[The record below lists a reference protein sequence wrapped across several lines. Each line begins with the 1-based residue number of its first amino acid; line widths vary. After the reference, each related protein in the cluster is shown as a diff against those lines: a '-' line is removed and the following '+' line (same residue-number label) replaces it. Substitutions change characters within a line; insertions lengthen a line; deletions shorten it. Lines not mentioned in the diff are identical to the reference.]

1 MKFKEIIMSSFVLIG
16 FSAAGKW
23 SGNIVYPIPE
33 LWKKSYKFIS
43 VHNVDEIV
51 GVCLPPRSDHY
62 FYTCGFEIESVDF
75 NKVEQGMTLHTF
87 PTQKYVVFK
96 HIGHAKEIPN
106 TYRELWKVFD
116 KKGYKIKKGMPEIE
130 IVKTIMFGKEETD
143 EYEMEI
149 WIPIE

>member
-1 MKFKEIIMSSFVLIG
+1 MEFKEIIKSSFVLIG

-23 SGNIVYPIPE
+23 GGNIVYPIPE

-43 VHNVDEIV
+43 MHNVDEIV
-51 GVCLPPRSDHY
+51 GICLPLRSDHY

-87 PTQKYVVFK
+87 PTQKYRVFN
-96 HIGHAKEIPN
+96 HIGYAKRIPN

-116 KKGYKIKKGMPEIE
+116 KGGYKIKKECL
-130 IVKTIMFGKEETD
+130 KLK
-143 EYEMEI
+143 
-149 WIPIE
+149 